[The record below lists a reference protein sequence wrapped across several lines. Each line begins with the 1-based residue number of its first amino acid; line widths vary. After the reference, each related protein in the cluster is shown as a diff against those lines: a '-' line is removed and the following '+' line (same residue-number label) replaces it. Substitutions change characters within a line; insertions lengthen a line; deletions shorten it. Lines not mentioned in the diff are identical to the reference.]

1 MSLDTA
7 QAMAWCEFLSLD
19 VRGGSRGFT
28 SCSEISSS
36 VIEQRTGGS
45 TMALFRRR
53 KSTKNSSPLL
63 DSEQP
68 TQSRQTIESSLH
80 EEASPCESLLP
91 SAAVQDLPPQEM
103 PAEEAHGEERGGEVT
118 PRTGPSLPPEGLLDE
133 TLIGRTIKLAQAEDW
148 EHDIVPTLDLELQ
161 ILYEN
166 QRGYPPSNTSPPSW
180 QLRS

>member
-91 SAAVQDLPPQEM
+91 STAAQDRPPQ
-103 PAEEAHGEERGGEVT
+103 AEGHGEERGGEET
-118 PRTGPSLPPEGLLDE
+118 QPTGPSLPPEGLLDE